1 MSISKIIKNI
11 SSLLSKVIAL
21 IMSFIMV
28 VTLSSC
34 SRYVSSYKALGL
46 VKTQSLHNIDVSFL
60 LLKGELVFKIKKT
73 DSNLEGDIKYS
84 LQVDEGEIRIYY
96 DMYDFKEELVFAKAG
111 ESIDSRGG
119 YIEGGKMI
127 YIIIEAKEESRGK
140 IKIELND
147 E

>member
-46 VKTQSLHNIDVSFL
+46 VKTQSLHSIDVSFL
-60 LLKGELVFKIKKT
+60 LLKG
-73 DSNLEGDIKYS
+73 
-84 LQVDEGEIRIYY
+84 
-96 DMYDFKEELVFAKAG
+96 ELVFAKAG

-147 E
+147 EQ